1 MLAGAHVEDLIPA
14 YALDCLDEAELLQV
28 AEHLSVCARCRQE
41 LRTYQEL
48 ADQLPLALT
57 QSSPPAVVKSKLMKQ
72 ITTRPA
78 ARPLEPPASWWE
90 RLSTLLQRSA
100 PGWALASLAVMLLLI
115 LSNLFLWRQVS
126 QVRQSDL
133 PIIALAGT
141 DFAPQAAGTIVV
153 SRDGQ
158 HGALVVDGLQPLD
171 QSLQYQLWL
180 IKAGQ
185 RTSGGV
191 FSVDEHGYA
200 NLYVD
205 STQPLAGY
213 DAFGVTIE
221 PAGGSP
227 APTGQKVLGGEL

>member
-14 YALDCLDEAELLQV
+14 YALDCLDEAEMLQV
-28 AEHLSVCARCRQE
+28 VEHLSACASCRQE
-41 LRTYQEL
+41 LAIYQEL

-57 QSSPPAVVKSKLMKQ
+57 QSSPPAAVKDELMKQ
-72 ITTRPA
+72 IQAAPA
-78 ARPLEPPASWWE
+78 ARPVEKPASWWE
-90 RLSTLLQRSA
+90 RLAARMQRSA
-100 PGWALASLAVMLLLI
+100 PGWALASLAVMLLLV
-115 LSNLFLWRQVS
+115 LSNLFLWRQLS
-126 QVRQSDL
+126 QGRQSDL
-133 PIIALAGT
+133 PVIALVGT

-171 QSLQYQLWL
+171 QRQQYQLWL

-185 RTSGGV
+185 RTNGGV

-200 NLYVD
+200 NLYVE
-205 STQPLAGY
+205 SSLPLAGY

-227 APTGQKVLGGEL
+227 GPTGQKVLGGEF